1 MNSLIELLL
10 LIRTGNHT
18 LNTEDGTDG
27 LKNFQMRVLT
37 IKEAFSRK
45 YIEEPEYRINR
56 KYGMLQ
62 IFDQVS
68 NLKLTI
74 LGNSYLDK

>member
-10 LIRTGNHT
+10 LIRTGHET
-18 LNTEDGTDG
+18 LITEEGTEG
-27 LKNFQMRVLT
+27 LKNFQIRVLT
-37 IKEAFSRK
+37 IKEAFARQ
-45 YIEEPEYRINR
+45 YIEEPEYQLNR

-68 NLKLTI
+68 NLRLTI

>member
-1 MNSLIELLL
+1 MNSLIELLM

-18 LNTEDGTDG
+18 LVTENGNEG
-27 LKNFQMRVLT
+27 LKNFQIRVLT
-37 IKEAFSRK
+37 IKEAFARK
-45 YIEEPEYRINR
+45 YIEEPEYHLEGR
-56 KYGMLQ
+56 YGLLQ